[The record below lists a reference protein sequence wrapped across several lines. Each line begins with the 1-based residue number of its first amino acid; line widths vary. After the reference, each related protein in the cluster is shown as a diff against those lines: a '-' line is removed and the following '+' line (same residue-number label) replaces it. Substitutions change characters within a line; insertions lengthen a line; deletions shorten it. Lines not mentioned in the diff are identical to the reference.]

1 MYTRPGP
8 VRRTTSP
15 SPPRMVLFQL
25 PAFCTS
31 YRTPSSHPTMC
42 PLSTT
47 YISPSVRS
55 TVAIAPYDDTS
66 RLPVP
71 VHFNMN
77 RPSREKKVFDPPHLL
92 SMSMACDDARYEP
105 DCRKTVRPS
114 SSQLTMSP
122 GSAGAKTT
130 C

>member
-1 MYTRPGP
+1 MRPAP
-8 VRRTTSP
+8 VRCTTNP

-31 YRTPSSHPTMC
+31 YRTPSSHPTMW

-47 YISPSVRS
+47 YVSPSARS
-55 TVAIAPYDDTS
+55 TEAIAPYDDTS

-71 VHFNMN
+71 VHFSMKS
-77 RPSREKKVFDPPHLL
+77 PSREKNVFEPPHLL

-105 DCRKTVRPS
+105 DCRNTVRPS
-114 SSQLTMSP
+114 SSHL
-122 GSAGAKTT
+122 
-130 C
+130 